1 MDKWGEVADAL
12 ETELVYRCILSC
24 KDLSERREDCDGEDL
39 RERREDSDGEDLSER
54 REDCDGE
61 YWDCLC
67 ADEGKERLWENIQ
80 EAAYLE
86 EIGDQWTVWYRPW
99 AKGHRLDGEIVQR
112 IVRQKHPPYIIKL
125 HHLN

>member
-1 MDKWGEVADAL
+1 
-12 ETELVYRCILSC
+12 LSC

-67 ADEGKERLWENIQ
+67 ADEGKERL
-80 EAAYLE
+80 
-86 EIGDQWTVWYRPW
+86 
-99 AKGHRLDGEIVQR
+99 
-112 IVRQKHPPYIIKL
+112 
-125 HHLN
+125 